1 MWGCVIKIYNDL
13 VRLAA
18 VGLSLFLKMIYY
30 G

>member
-13 VRLAA
+13 VRLVA